1 MFAASARRV
10 AAAAA
15 ASSSS
20 GRASQLASAL
30 NHQVSVA
37 TEETRGSPY
46 LFDFT
51 LSFAPRW

>member
-46 LFDFT
+46 LFNFM
-51 LSFAPRW
+51 LSSAPW